1 MKLSVIIPVYNE
13 EATLREILRRVR
25 ATTIEKE
32 IVIVDDC
39 STDSTREILEDEAKV
54 GDLRVFYQPCNQG
67 KGAAVRVALA
77 QATGDVVIVQD
88 ADLEYDPGDYPTLL
102 EPIIKGET
110 KVVYGSRFINKPQA
124 IFFLYLMGNNFLT
137 QIANIIYGARLTD
150 LQTCYKVFTA
160 EVAKKITF
168 RSDGFDF
175 DPEVTARIF
184 KMGYHIK
191 EVPVSY
197 SARSISEGKKNS
209 WRNGLSALLTLVKY
223 RFVD

>member
-1 MKLSVIIPVYNE
+1 
-13 EATLREILRRVR
+13 
-25 ATTIEKE
+25 
-32 IVIVDDC
+32 
-39 STDSTREILEDEAKV
+39 
-54 GDLRVFYQPCNQG
+54 
-67 KGAAVRVALA
+67 
-77 QATGDVVIVQD
+77 
-88 ADLEYDPGDYPTLL
+88 
-102 EPIIKGET
+102 
-110 KVVYGSRFINKPQA
+110 
-124 IFFLYLMGNNFLT
+124 MGNNFLT

>member
-88 ADLEYDPGDYPTLL
+88 ADLEYDPGD
-102 EPIIKGET
+102 
-110 KVVYGSRFINKPQA
+110 
-124 IFFLYLMGNNFLT
+124 
-137 QIANIIYGARLTD
+137 
-150 LQTCYKVFTA
+150 
-160 EVAKKITF
+160 
-168 RSDGFDF
+168 
-175 DPEVTARIF
+175 
-184 KMGYHIK
+184 
-191 EVPVSY
+191 
-197 SARSISEGKKNS
+197 
-209 WRNGLSALLTLVKY
+209 
-223 RFVD
+223 